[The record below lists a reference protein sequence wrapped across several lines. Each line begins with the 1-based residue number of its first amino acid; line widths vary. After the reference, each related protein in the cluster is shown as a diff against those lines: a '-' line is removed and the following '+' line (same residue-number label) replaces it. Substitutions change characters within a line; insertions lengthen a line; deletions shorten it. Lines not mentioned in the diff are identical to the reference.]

1 MYQSMGV
8 LMEVN
13 DWLISLK
20 EKLNDYDLYTLIDIL
35 DITPQQL
42 IERFDDIIEDRAKE
56 IANEI
61 GYMP

>member
-42 IERFDDIIEDRAKE
+42 IERFDDIIEDRAEE